1 MRVAFQGEIGAYSQE
16 AIQLLEGPGA
26 APLPRKTFREA
37 FQAVAD
43 GAADLAVV
51 PIENSIAGPVIETQ
65 DLLLEYPF
73 FITGEAVV
81 RVRHCLLTREAQSLA
96 SIKAV
101 HSHPQALA
109 QCSRFIET
117 NHLEPWPEFDTAGS
131 AKLLAEGAFPPGA
144 AAIAS
149 SLAGSSYGLR
159 VLAEG
164 IENRE
169 NHTRFYRLSPSSA
182 PNFGQK
188 TAIAFGIPNAPGQLS
203 RALATFA
210 RRNLNIHR
218 LHSRPDPAQAW
229 SYIFYLEF
237 EGSPSIAGCAQAL
250 AELREL
256 TQMLRNFG
264 SF

>member
-16 AIQLLEGPGA
+16 AIQLLEGSNA
-26 APLPRKTFREA
+26 VPLPRRTFREA

-65 DLLLEYPF
+65 DLLLEHPF

-81 RVRHCLLTREAQSLA
+81 RVRHCLLTREAHSLDGV
-96 SIKAV
+96 KAV

-131 AKLLAEGAFPPGA
+131 AKHLAEGAFPPDA

-149 SLAGSSYGLR
+149 RLAASIYGLH

-169 NHTRFYRLSPSSA
+169 NHTRFYRVRPSPG
-182 PNFGQK
+182 PNVGHK
-188 TAIAFGIPNAPGQLS
+188 TAIAFSIPNAPGQLS

-210 RRNLNIHR
+210 RRNINIHR
-218 LHSRPDPAQAW
+218 LHSRPDPAEPW

-237 EGSPSIAGCAQAL
+237 EGTPLSAACSQAL
-250 AELREL
+250 ADLGEA
-256 TQMLRNFG
+256 TKMLRNLG